1 MTTTFTW
8 ADHEPWL
15 VDFLEPND
23 GEAAPEPLMVCFE
36 HGVADRIVDSR
47 RERRDEEVDP
57 VTELAVIAAELRPEA
72 CVIAL
77 PVRVKD
83 IQAPDE
89 PALARTWT
97 LTCAVWRGGRADL
110 RVRQLAVGRVG
121 AASDLDVELS
131 PVATVLDDAVRHRLG
146 EEPGHVLLA
155 ATRWGHTI
163 YTPRSPDEAD
173 GVDDGAVKVTVVPG
187 AVREADAARH
197 RLQRH
202 AADLAARH
210 RPTGSWRTVFDRPA
224 VHADT
229 PDGWVPA
236 CPL

>member
-1 MTTTFTW
+1 MMKTITW

-23 GEAAPEPLMVCFE
+23 GEAEPKPLMVCFDD
-36 HGVADRIVDSR
+36 GVADRIVDSR
-47 RERRDEEVDP
+47 RERHDEGVDP

-83 IQAPDE
+83 IQEPDAPT
-89 PALARTWT
+89 LSRTWT
-97 LTCAVWRGGRADL
+97 LTCAVFHTDRVDL
-110 RVRQLAVGRVG
+110 RARQLPVGGIGAV
-121 AASDLDVELS
+121 SDLDVELS
-131 PVATVLDDAVRHRLG
+131 PVASVLDDAVRHRLG
-146 EEPGHVLLA
+146 EDRDHVLLA
-155 ATRWGHTI
+155 ATRWGHTL
-163 YTPRSPDEAD
+163 YAPRS
-173 GVDDGAVKVTVVPG
+173 VDDADDAEMEVTVVSG
-187 AVREADAARH
+187 SVHAGDAARH

-210 RPTGSWRTVFDRPA
+210 RPTGTWAEVFNRPA

-236 CPL
+236 CVL